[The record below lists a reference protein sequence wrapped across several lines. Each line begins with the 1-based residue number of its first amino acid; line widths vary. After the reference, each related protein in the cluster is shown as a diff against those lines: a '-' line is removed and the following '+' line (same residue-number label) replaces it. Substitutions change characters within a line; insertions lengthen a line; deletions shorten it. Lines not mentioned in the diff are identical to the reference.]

1 MLLAKESFKLFEQYL
16 PFLNNKQK
24 QDLYDYYYLIETEN
38 QKYNLTG
45 FSDEK
50 LICEGLIESIL
61 IFQAITSSILNLDS
75 KVVLDIGSGVGFP
88 ILPYFIINPT
98 FNLTIY
104 EPINK
109 RVNFLEMVI
118 AKLNLQNIT
127 IKKIRAEDSK
137 ETEKFDFISARAV
150 SELKNLMEIS
160 HHLLKQNGICCF
172 LKSLNYLQEIENAK
186 SIKETL
192 GIERISTFSLGQFF
206 TISNVLVYYQK
217 NKKTPEGYPRK

>member
-172 LKSLNYLQEIENAK
+172 LK
-186 SIKETL
+186 
-192 GIERISTFSLGQFF
+192 
-206 TISNVLVYYQK
+206 
-217 NKKTPEGYPRK
+217 